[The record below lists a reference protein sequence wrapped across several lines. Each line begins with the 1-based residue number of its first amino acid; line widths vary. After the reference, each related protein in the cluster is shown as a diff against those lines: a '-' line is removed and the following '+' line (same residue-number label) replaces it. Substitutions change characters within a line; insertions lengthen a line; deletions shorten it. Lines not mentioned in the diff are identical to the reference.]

1 MLIFQL
7 LLMQAGIRKQNR
19 EWLLSYLSPAP
30 SPLQEHGGCAKLCS
44 NLGWLLRAPCAQT
57 PLPLQY
63 WVSHAEKALQQPSPE
78 MLVLMLCREDV
89 PLSHDLAALLLKA
102 IDCFSGG
109 NAEMPDM
116 EQGHSGCVSAYL
128 SGSTWLQCTALNMC
142 DCLGLREGLRFAG
155 ALATKFQHSC
165 ELFP

>member
-1 MLIFQL
+1 M
-7 LLMQAGIRKQNR
+7 AA
-19 EWLLSYLSPAP
+19 LLSLPCTISHPRARW
-30 SPLQEHGGCAKLCS
+30 LCKAVQQS
-44 NLGWLLRAPCAQT
+44 QWLLRAPCAQT

-78 MLVLMLCREDV
+78 VLVLMLCRGDV
-89 PLSHDLAALLLKA
+89 PLPHELAGLLLKA

-116 EQGHSGCVSAYL
+116 EQGHSISGCVSTYL